1 MVYYPVMLNIKN
13 KKCLVVGGGKVAY
26 RKILSLL
33 EVEALVTVISPSF
46 DEGILQLAAKEK
58 VELIRR
64 EYQQGDV
71 RGFFVAIAATDD
83 EKVNK
88 LVASDGEKYNV
99 LVNVIDDKDLS
110 SFIVPS
116 TVKRGDLIISIST
129 SGKSPL
135 LSRMIKEKLES
146 IFNDDY
152 EKLLQKLYQKRIEL
166 KDKGFTEEEKMA
178 IYKEIIEKSG
188 LLEINVDEGMLK

>member
-1 MVYYPVMLNIKN
+1 MAYYPIMLNIKN
-13 KKCLVVGGGKVAY
+13 KKCLVVGGGKVAL
-26 RKILSLL
+26 RKILSFV
-33 EVEALVTVISPSF
+33 EGEALITVISPSF
-46 DEGILQLAAKEK
+46 DEEIIKLAAKEK

-88 LVASDGEKYNV
+88 LVASDGEKYNM
-99 LVNVIDDKDLS
+99 LVNVVDDKDLS

-116 TVKRGDLIISIST
+116 IVRRGDLIISIST

-135 LSRMIKEKLES
+135 FSRMIKEKLES
-146 IFNDDY
+146 IFNADY

-178 IYKEIIEKSG
+178 IYKEFIEKSG
-188 LLEINVDEGMLK
+188 LLEINGDEC